1 MLKIEKN
8 KRVLFIDDEEVFN
21 FMAESIIELSG
32 VDWAFDS
39 VTSGQEA
46 LDFLQDSGEKFPN
59 VILVDINM
67 PLMNGWGFVEA
78 YNKLNFKEAGQTYMA
93 ILTSSDNPLDK
104 RKAKELNIA
113 FYIKPVDIESIKV
126 IDLNIEKFNDAK
138 KSI

>member
-1 MLKIEKN
+1 MLQIEKS

-21 FMAESIIELSG
+21 FMAESIIDLSG
-32 VDWAFDS
+32 VDWAFDA

-46 LDFLQDSGEKFPN
+46 LEFLLDPNEKFPD

-67 PLMNGWGFVEA
+67 PLMNGWEFVDA
-78 YNKLNFKEAGQTYMA
+78 YNKLNFEGAEETYMA

-104 RKAKELNIA
+104 RKAKEMDLE

-126 IDLNIEKFNDAK
+126 INLNVEKFNSLSK
-138 KSI
+138 R